1 MIHVAGIDV
10 GSSTAKAVIFGGG
23 EIIAVSLKPVT
34 RNVAAVAE
42 EVIEQ
47 ALLATNLTMSDLEY
61 VVSTGYGRNA
71 VSFAND
77 AMTEIICHAKGV
89 RHLMPEARTII
100 DIGAQDSKVI
110 RVGVSGEVV
119 NFVMNDK
126 CAAGSG
132 RFLELIA
139 QALDVRL
146 DEMGVM
152 SQASQNPCQIS
163 STCTVFAESE
173 VVSLRAEGRAV
184 EDLIAGV
191 HKAIATRVVI
201 MGSGLPIEE
210 TIVFTGGVAKNEG
223 VKQAI
228 EAACKGKVRI
238 PEEPQ
243 MTGALGAALE
253 AEKAVKNKLM
263 VPPRRD

>member
-1 MIHVAGIDV
+1 MIHVAGVDV
-10 GSSTAKAVIFGGG
+10 GSSTAKAVIFGGSK
-23 EIIAVSLKPVT
+23 IVAVSLKPVA

-42 EVIEQ
+42 EVVEQ
-47 ALLATNLTMSDLEY
+47 ALLTANLSMSDLAY

-89 RHLMPEARTII
+89 RYLIPEARTII

-110 RVGVSGEVV
+110 RVGDRGEVV

-146 DEMGVM
+146 DEMGAM
-152 SQASQNPCQIS
+152 SQASQNPCRIS

-210 TIVFTGGVAKNEG
+210 KIVFTGGVAKNQG
-223 VKQAI
+223 VKQAM
-228 EAACKGKVRI
+228 EKACKASVSI

-253 AEKAVKNKLM
+253 AAEAVEKS
-263 VPPRRD
+263 